1 MQIQAFNSAYLVF
14 EKSENA
20 WAILIDPCNEWKNI
34 QAFLKTNQ
42 LTLKYILLSK
52 PTFKN
57 AFRVN
62 QIKQETGAKFLSFQS
77 DMLELRK
84 LPKLADEVN
93 VCGIKI
99 PQIDRFLDGLTE
111 IDLGGAVLKVSLKN
125 DHYEYRINSHVI
137 PLRKVESPVEME

>member
-1 MQIQAFNSAYLVF
+1 MQIQAFNDAYLVF

-20 WAILIDPCNEWKNI
+20 WAVLVDPGNEWKNI

-77 DMLELRK
+77 DMLQLRK

-93 VCGIKI
+93 VCGIKV

-111 IDLGGAVLKVSLKN
+111 VDLGGSVLKISMKS
-125 DHYEYRINSHVI
+125 DHYEYQINSHVI
-137 PLRKVESPVEME
+137 PLRKVESPGKME